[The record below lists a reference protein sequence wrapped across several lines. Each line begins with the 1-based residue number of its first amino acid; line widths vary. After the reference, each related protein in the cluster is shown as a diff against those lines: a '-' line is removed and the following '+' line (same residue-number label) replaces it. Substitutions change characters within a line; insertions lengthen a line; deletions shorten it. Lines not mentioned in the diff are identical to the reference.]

1 MDSSTDE
8 QLVLKIKDGDKAAF
22 EQIYWRYKD
31 RIIGIVYG
39 IVRNREDAYELAQ
52 EVFVRIYQHIDKYQ
66 PGTNFSTWAFRIANN
81 LAIDKYRRKRTAAET
96 EFDNDFQ
103 ANYASGDGMITPPIG
118 LNPERACECAELRE
132 KIAAARYAL
141 GKTTRRPHALRY
153 RWAFVQR
160 NRRYSQY
167 PNWHR
172 HEPAS
177 LRSHQFTS
185 RSPVLSRKQ
194 RHQIE
199 KVKIRTATAYE
210 WFSHHRQAIR
220 AVVIRRVASAQQKIF
235 AQASQH

>member
-103 ANYASGDGMITPPIG
+103 AHYASGDGMITPPIG

-132 KIAAARYAL
+132 KIAAALDTLSEKQRAALTLCDIDGLSYKEIADILNIQIGTVMSRLHYARINL
-141 GKTTRRPHALRY
+141 QAALRY
-153 RWAFVQR
+153 YLE
-160 NRRYSQY
+160 NKDIKS
-167 PNWHR
+167 
-172 HEPAS
+172 
-177 LRSHQFTS
+177 
-185 RSPVLSRKQ
+185 K
-194 RHQIE
+194 
-199 KVKIRTATAYE
+199 K
-210 WFSHHRQAIR
+210 
-220 AVVIRRVASAQQKIF
+220 
-235 AQASQH
+235 